1 MKVGLCGVGD
11 RLGYL
16 ARLLR
21 DEIQGF
27 DPVAYAD
34 PRPVGLHR
42 IETEHGRPMNVY
54 RNLEQMLDAETLDLL
69 MIGSPNHL
77 HYEQLRLALAAGV
90 KVFCEKPVVISEEQ
104 TFGLLELLR
113 RYGTDRVVMGL
124 VLRYAPLY
132 VDLLRLADGGVLGD
146 IVSLEASEHIDP
158 AHGAFFF
165 RDWRRRT
172 ELSGGFL
179 LEKCC
184 HDLDLYARLVK
195 SRARRVVSFGG
206 RAVFE
211 PRNRR
216 WEREPV
222 YRSRPP
228 RWQGIASAF
237 SGDGDIVDH
246 QVALVEYEN
255 GAKLS
260 FHTNVHAPDEQ
271 RRFCVIG
278 SRGMAEG
285 DFVRGYLKAH
295 LAASGERVFE
305 AAYPGDDVSQH
316 YGAERSM
323 ARDLAAHF
331 ERGEPLPVSVIDGL
345 AAGLTALKIDES
357 RVRGREVDLA
367 DVWRRFDA
375 AAPAPAPAPTPT

>member
-16 ARLLR
+16 AKLLR

-27 DPVAYAD
+27 EPVAYAD
-34 PRPVGLHR
+34 PAPVGLHHLKTR
-42 IETEHGRPMNVY
+42 HRRRMKGY
-54 RNLEQMLDAETLDLL
+54 RNLSRMLDAETLDLV

-77 HYEQLRLALAAGV
+77 HYDQLRLALGAGT

-113 RYGTDRVVMGL
+113 RHGADRVVMGL

-132 VDLLRLADGGVLGD
+132 IDLLRLSDGGALGD
-146 IVSLEASEHIDP
+146 IVSLEASEHIEP
-158 AHGAFFF
+158 AHGAYFF

-172 ELSGGFL
+172 ELSGGFM

-184 HDLDLYARLVK
+184 HDLDLYARLVR
-195 SRARRVVSFGG
+195 SRARRVVSYGG
-206 RAVFE
+206 RSVFRQ
-211 PRNRR
+211 RNRG
-216 WEREPV
+216 REKEAV
-222 YRSRPP
+222 YRSRTP

-237 SGDGDIVDH
+237 SGDTDIVDH
-246 QVALVEYEN
+246 QVALIQYEN

-278 SRGMAEG
+278 SRAMAEG

-295 LAASGERVFE
+295 RAVSGERFFE
-305 AAYPGDDVSQH
+305 ADYRGDAVSRH
-316 YGAERSM
+316 YGAERRM
-323 ARDLAAHF
+323 AQDLAAHF
-331 ERGEPLPVSVIDGL
+331 HRGDPLPVSVIDGL
-345 AAGLTALKIDES
+345 AAGLTALKVDEA
-357 RVRGREVDLA
+357 RVRGTEVDLA
-367 DVWRRFDA
+367 ATWKRFDA
-375 AAPAPAPAPTPT
+375 LAPNAGSLSRQA

>member
-16 ARLLR
+16 ARFLS

-34 PRPVGLHR
+34 PSPAGFHYLQSERRRPLNSYTDLTR
-42 IETEHGRPMNVY
+42 
-54 RNLEQMLDAETLDLL
+54 MLDAETLDLL

-77 HYEQLRLALAAGV
+77 HYEQLQLALEAGL

-104 TFGLLELLR
+104 TFGVLDLLR
-113 RYGTDRVVMGL
+113 RHGAERVVMGL

-132 VDLLRLADGGVLGD
+132 VDLLRLADEGVLGD
-146 IVSLEASEHIDP
+146 IVSLEASEHIEP

-165 RDWRRRT
+165 RDWRRLT

-206 RAVFE
+206 RSVFT
-211 PRNRR
+211 PQNRR
-216 WEREPV
+216 LEEAAV
-222 YRSRPP
+222 YRERDT
-228 RWQGIASAF
+228 RWRGIASAF
-237 SGDGDIVDH
+237 SGAGDIVDH

-260 FHTNVHAPDEQ
+260 FHTNLHAPDEQ
-271 RRFCVIG
+271 RRFCVFG
-278 SRGMAEG
+278 SRAMAEG
-285 DFVRGYLKAH
+285 DFVRGYLRAR

-305 AAYPGDDVSQH
+305 SEYPSDGVSRH
-316 YGAERSM
+316 YGAERAM

-331 ERGEPLPVSVIDGL
+331 ETGEPLPVSLIDGL

-357 RVRGREVDLA
+357 RRLGRELDLSG
-367 DVWRRFDA
+367 VWQRFDA
-375 AAPAPAPAPTPT
+375 AAPEQTPD

>member
-1 MKVGLCGVGD
+1 MKVGLCGVGQ

-16 ARLLR
+16 AGLLR
-21 DEIQGF
+21 DEIRGF
-27 DPVAYAD
+27 APVAYAD
-34 PRPVGLHR
+34 PQPAG
-42 IETEHGRPMNVY
+42 
-54 RNLEQMLDAETLDLL
+54 LDLAGTGRSGPL
-69 MIGSPNHL
+69 NAYPDLARMLEAEPLDLVMIGSPNHF
-77 HYEQLRLALAAGV
+77 HYEQLRLALEAGV

-104 TFGLLELLR
+104 TFSLLELLS
-113 RYGTDRVVMGL
+113 RYGADRVVMGL

-132 VDLLRLADGGVLGD
+132 VDLLRLADEGVLGD
-146 IVSLEASEHIDP
+146 IVSLEASEHIEP

-165 RDWRRRT
+165 RDWRRLT

-206 RAVFE
+206 CAVFTR
-211 PRNRR
+211 RNRQL
-216 WEREPV
+216 EQEAV
-222 YRSRPP
+222 YRSRPT
-228 RWQGIASAF
+228 RWRGIGSAF
-237 SGDGDIVDH
+237 SGGGDIVDH

-260 FHTNVHAPDEQ
+260 FHTNLHAPDEQ

-285 DFVRGYLKAH
+285 DFVRGRLSAH
-295 LAASGERVFE
+295 LAVSGERVFE
-305 AAYPGDDVSQH
+305 STYPGDSVSRH

-323 ARDLAAHF
+323 ARELAAHF
-331 ERGEPLPVSVIDGL
+331 ETGDPLPVSVIDGL

-357 RVRGREVDLA
+357 RARGREIDLTG
-367 DVWRRFDA
+367 VWKRFDA
-375 AAPAPAPAPTPT
+375 AAPPHTPA